1 MKRQWMMA
9 VAALAVASL
18 ACSINLN
25 VPRLKTGPTETVTIS
40 EAGPDGD
47 AVAEVSLTM
56 GAGSLSLTGGADGL
70 VSGEIKYN
78 IAEWKPT
85 VTNQDGKVTI
95 EQGPSDGINGIPGDD
110 IVNDWELKLGNAPME
125 LTINAGAYE
134 GTVDLSGVP
143 LRNLSINDGASKSEV
158 KFDSLNP
165 EEMDELRYETGAS
178 SVTLTGLANAN
189 FTDLIFKGGAG
200 DYTLDFSGTLQRDA
214 SVDVTTGVS
223 SLRIVI
229 PEGMTAKV
237 TVDSAISDVD
247 TEGTWTTSGD
257 TYETSGSGPTLT
269 INVDMGVGSLKLVT
283 K

>member
-1 MKRQWMMA
+1 
-9 VAALAVASL
+9 
-18 ACSINLN
+18 
-25 VPRLKTGPTETVTIS
+25 
-40 EAGPDGD
+40 
-47 AVAEVSLTM
+47 
-56 GAGSLSLTGGADGL
+56 
-70 VSGEIKYN
+70 
-78 IAEWKPT
+78 
-85 VTNQDGKVTI
+85 
-95 EQGPSDGINGIPGDD
+95 
-110 IVNDWELKLGNAPME
+110 
-125 LTINAGAYE
+125 
-134 GTVDLSGVP
+134 
-143 LRNLSINDGASKSEV
+143 
-158 KFDSLNP
+158 
-165 EEMDELRYETGAS
+165 MDELRYETGAS

-283 K
+283 E

>member
-9 VAALAVASL
+9 VAALAAASL
-18 ACSINLN
+18 ACSIS
-25 VPRLKTGPTETVTIS
+25 VPRLETGPTETVTVN
-40 EAGPDGD
+40 EALPAGD
-47 AVAEVSLTM
+47 AVAEVNLKM
-56 GAGSLSLTGGADGL
+56 GAGTLSLTGGADGL

-95 EQGPSDGINGIPGDD
+95 EQGSSDGISGIPGDD

-125 LTINAGAYE
+125 LTLDAGAYE
-134 GTVDLSGVP
+134 GAVDLSGVP
-143 LRNLSINDGASKSEV
+143 LRNLSISDGASSSEV

-165 EEMDELRYETGAS
+165 EEMDELRYDTGAS

-189 FTDLIFKGGAG
+189 FTDLIFKGGVG
-200 DYTLDFSGTLQRDA
+200 DYTLDFSGALQRDA
-214 SVDVTTGVS
+214 SVDITTGVS

-237 TVDSAISDVD
+237 TVDGAISDVD

-257 TYETSGSGPTLT
+257 TYETSGSGPILT
-269 INVDMGVGSLKLVT
+269 INVDMGVGSLKLVNE
-283 K
+283 